1 MKSYMKFNT
10 LGISA
15 LLLAL
20 SLAFAACTTE
30 VEVVKEVVKEVEVIK
45 EVPGETVTVTKE
57 VLKEGPTITREVEVI
72 KEVPGETK
80 TVTVTKEIQVSVPVA
95 ADLPAA
101 SNPKGKLTVAVPLVP
116 PLVQLQSLDARG
128 TVGGFGID
136 WNIFEGIV
144 RSQWAPPPT
153 VPSQS
158 TYVPEIASSWE
169 IGQ

>member
-1 MKSYMKFNT
+1 MRGWNF
-10 LGISA
+10 SA
-15 LLLAL
+15 GP
-20 SLAFAACTTE
+20 AAIPQ
-30 VEVVKEVVKEVEVIK
+30 EVIK
-45 EVPGETVTVTKE
+45 EVPGETVT
-57 VLKEGPTITREVEVI
+57 I
-72 KEVPGETK
+72 
-80 TVTVTKEIQVSVPVA
+80 TKEIQVSVPVA

-169 IGQ
+169 IASDQSSITFTIRDGIPSVSIHILRFRRKNMC